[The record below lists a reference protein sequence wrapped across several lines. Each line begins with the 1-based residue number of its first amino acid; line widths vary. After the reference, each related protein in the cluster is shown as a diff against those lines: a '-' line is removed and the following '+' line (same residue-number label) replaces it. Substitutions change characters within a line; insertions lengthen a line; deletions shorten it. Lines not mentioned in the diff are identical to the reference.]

1 MTIWR
6 RARTCGCWSLE
17 EPGLWIGWWCVYNIA
32 QVSSGRHLGCLPSDD
47 YKVLRHSRALPHQP
61 FFFFFF
67 FFSFQLIFVLF
78 FFLLLALKKGEEAGG
93 CISSTICPRSRSSS
107 TAANDNN
114 KIPSRIVLWQEETGE
129 GSLSFFSVVKNADE
143 IWIETSFQLAYISMQ
158 PSSCPQQKRET
169 PFYSS
174 FSTFFFS
181 SLGLLHH
188 RPTPHTHT
196 IFMSFWC
203 GQPVSTRTTLRGSPP
218 YYRPSIGTMAIRQ
231 AERTHIYTQKRPSI
245 YPL

>member
-17 EPGLWIGWWCVYNIA
+17 EPGLWIGRWCVYNIA

-67 FFSFQLIFVLF
+67 FFSFQLIFVLSQLCLIF
-78 FFLLLALKKGEEAGG
+78 FAVFCFVLLFAARFEKRGEAGG

-181 SLGLLHH
+181 SRGLLYHQ
-188 RPTPHTHT
+188 PTPHTHT
-196 IFMSFWC
+196 QSLWAFDAANRFPLGRRC
-203 GQPVSTRTTLRGSPP
+203 AALPP
-218 YYRPSIGTMAIRQ
+218 IID
-231 AERTHIYTQKRPSI
+231 H
-245 YPL
+245 L